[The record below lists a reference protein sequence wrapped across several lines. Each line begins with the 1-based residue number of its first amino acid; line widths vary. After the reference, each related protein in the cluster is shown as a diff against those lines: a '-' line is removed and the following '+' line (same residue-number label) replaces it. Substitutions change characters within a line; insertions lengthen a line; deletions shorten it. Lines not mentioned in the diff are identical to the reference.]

1 MSDLNTPQKD
11 TLKNAIKTSS
21 TRSQVAE
28 EQTKANAIN
37 DAMHV
42 LRQNI
47 ANNENVKNQSSY
59 INAEPE
65 KQNAYTDAVNAANAI
80 INEQT
85 PTLNA
90 NTINQKA
97 QEVLT
102 TKNALDGEAQLRKA
116 KENAT
121 REIDGLNQLTQAQKI
136 KKNH

>member
-1 MSDLNTPQKD
+1 MQQTQLTHCQISIHRKRYSE
-11 TLKNAIKTSS
+11 NAIKTSS

-85 PTLNA
+85 
-90 NTINQKA
+90 
-97 QEVLT
+97 
-102 TKNALDGEAQLRKA
+102 QL
-116 KENAT
+116 
-121 REIDGLNQLTQAQKI
+121 
-136 KKNH
+136 

>member
-47 ANNENVKNQSSY
+47 ANNENVK
-59 INAEPE
+59 I
-65 KQNAYTDAVNAANAI
+65 KVVTLMQNLRNK
-80 INEQT
+80 
-85 PTLNA
+85 TL
-90 NTINQKA
+90 IQM
-97 QEVLT
+97 L
-102 TKNALDGEAQLRKA
+102 
-116 KENAT
+116 
-121 REIDGLNQLTQAQKI
+121 
-136 KKNH
+136 

>member
-90 NTINQKA
+90 NTINQKSA
-97 QEVLT
+97 RSINNEKRFGRRST
-102 TKNALDGEAQLRKA
+102 TSQSE
-116 KENAT
+116 
-121 REIDGLNQLTQAQKI
+121 RERYS
-136 KKNH
+136 